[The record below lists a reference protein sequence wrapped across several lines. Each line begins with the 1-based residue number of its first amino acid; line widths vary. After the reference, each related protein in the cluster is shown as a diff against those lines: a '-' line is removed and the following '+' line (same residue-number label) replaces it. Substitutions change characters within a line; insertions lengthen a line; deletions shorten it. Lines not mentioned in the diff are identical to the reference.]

1 MFCPKCG
8 KENTDDSKFCSY
20 CGAKI
25 ELAEPMIAPALAV
38 EAETPAPTPEPVPKE
53 VAEPIPEPVPV
64 PETVAEPA
72 PEAVIPPMPPMQ
84 SGMPMS
90 GSPIPPMQQPMQPMQ
105 QPIPPMQPDMPMNG
119 QQMQPIPPMQPGMP
133 MNGQQMQ
140 PMQPV
145 PPVGGQFIPPVPQP
159 QMPGEEP
166 KAPLEPGK
174 KGNTAAIIVIVLIVL
189 LILGALGFLGF
200 RMVTKNA
207 QNKAILEKVELAD
220 EYLSDRDFERAIAI
234 YQEILD
240 EDPDNADAITGLTNA
255 YIRWADHMV
264 AAGDY
269 DGAITLLENA
279 DSRAKKARIA
289 DALADAKMA
298 KEAYEEDLRLAEEER
313 KRKEEAER
321 QQEEDETKQQVTRLL
336 QEYADNELEPNL
348 LNTDILYTASYIWA
362 DLDYSAN
369 TYERE
374 NGEADPQRVWDYA
387 DVLPD
392 EEEQLLTDRIAE
404 IEARIACD
412 VVLVT
417 INQSVF
423 ELFGYTGEH
432 TAEAWENYLMLTA
445 KTFYEENSYGFN
457 KPSGDGIILLDSWY
471 PGEEGLYLLAY
482 GKLSKVYTSEN
493 ISTLLDTVDE
503 RIFSDPYKAYVTYI
517 EDAFVKGLIADENAY
532 ANYGYVQ
539 DVEGVD
545 TYDIRDYDGDG
556 QDEMLVLVN
565 EWDRYSGLYFSSSTW
580 IRMYEVVGGQV
591 VLADEFILLNNV
603 FGGGDAEIDGVYVK
617 ESDGTVYIA
626 ADMQKAWSLL
636 ADGVYMAMGL
646 WYYDGSMFRTLW
658 VDNVVGSDLY
668 GDESFAE
675 TGDNLRAYGFTATA
689 DYVDDG
695 NYYSFDYDIV
705 GDDMEVL
712 FFLYGINE
720 YAADYESYAETED
733 YVLWSEY
740 GDPAGLGVVTYQIER

>member
-1 MFCPKCG
+1 MFCPRCG

-25 ELAEPMIAPALAV
+25 ELAAPIAPAPAS
-38 EAETPAPTPEPVPKE
+38 EAEAPAPIPEPAPVPE
-53 VAEPIPEPVPV
+53 PAPIPEPVSV
-64 PETVAEPA
+64 PETVT
-72 PEAVIPPMPPMQ
+72 
-84 SGMPMS
+84 
-90 GSPIPPMQQPMQPMQ
+90 PPMQQPM
-105 QPIPPMQPDMPMNG
+105 PMNG
-119 QQMQPIPPMQPGMP
+119 QPLQQPVP
-133 MNGQQMQ
+133 MNGQ
-140 PMQPV
+140 PMQPA
-145 PPVGGQFIPPVPQP
+145 GGQFIPPVPQP
-159 QMPGEEP
+159 QIPMEP
-166 KAPLEPGK
+166 MAPLEPKK
-174 KGNTAAIIVIVLIVL
+174 KGNTAAIVVIVLIVL
-189 LILGALGFLGF
+189 LILGGLGFLGF

-207 QNKAILEKVELAD
+207 QNKEIQAKVETAGR
-220 EYLSDRDFERAIAI
+220 YLYDKDYERAITA

-240 EDPDNADAITGLTNA
+240 KDPDNADAITGLTNA
-255 YIRWADHMV
+255 YIRWADQMV
-264 AAGDY
+264 TAGDY
-269 DGAITLLENA
+269 DGAIALLENA
-279 DSRAKKARIA
+279 DSRAKKAMIT

-298 KEAYEEDLRLAEEER
+298 KTAYEEDLRLAEEER
-313 KRKEEAER
+313 QREEER
-321 QQEEDETKQQVTRLL
+321 QQEEKRQEENEARQEITRLL

-348 LNTDILYTASYIWA
+348 LDMDILYTAPYIWA

-369 TYERE
+369 TYERD
-374 NGEADPQRVWDYA
+374 NDEANTLRVWDYA
-387 DVLPD
+387 DVLSD
-392 EEEQLLTDRIAE
+392 EEEQKLTDRIAE
-404 IEARIACD
+404 IEARIGCD

-423 ELFGYTGEH
+423 ELFGDTSEP
-432 TAEAWENYLMLTA
+432 TDELWENYMMLTVDML
-445 KTFYEENSYGFN
+445 YEENAYGFN
-457 KPSGDGIILLDSWY
+457 APSGDGIMLLDNWY
-471 PGEEGLYLLAY
+471 QGEEGLYLTAY
-482 GKLSKVYTSEN
+482 GKLSKVYDSEN
-493 ISTLLDTVDE
+493 ISDILQTVNK
-503 RIFSDPYKAYVTYI
+503 RIFTDPYMAYVTYI
-517 EDAFVKGLIADENAY
+517 EDVFVKGLIADENAY
-532 ANYGYVQ
+532 ANYGYAQ

-565 EWDRYSGLYFSSSTW
+565 EWDRNSGLYFSSSTW

-603 FGGGDAEIDGVYVK
+603 FGGSDAEIDGVYVK

-646 WYYDGSMFRTLW
+646 WRYDGSMFQTLL
-658 VDNVVGSDLY
+658 VDSVVGSDLY

-675 TGDNLRAYGFTATA
+675 TGDNLREYGFTATA

-695 NYYSFDYDIV
+695 NYYNFDYEIE

-720 YAADYESYAETED
+720 YARDYSAYMETED
-733 YVLWSEY
+733 YALWSEY